1 MSTLNSTTQPSGEDT
16 RRAARN
22 AGALAAASLFSKGLM
37 FAWVV
42 VLGRWL
48 GTVEYGIYGTVG
60 ALATI
65 ATVMGSFGMGLI
77 VVRDVSRKPSL
88 AGQYLAATLY
98 MQTILIGLAYIV
110 MNTASWV
117 IGYSDVIR
125 VYTAL
130 TGIGLM
136 VDVYGNMCS
145 DQLLAQE
152 RMVVTSVVETVH
164 ILIRIALVALALWLG
179 YGLFGLYIAGIVAGS
194 ARSIAFGWALA
205 RTGVRPEFPLQIRR
219 VALPLLMNS
228 APLAASAVL
237 SLAYQQADKLFST
250 RLLDEASTG
259 YLTAAF
265 VVITGVIEL
274 LNSTVL
280 IATYPMMS
288 RYAGQVFGFIVGKLV
303 FFTVLVALPIAL
315 TLSLFAP
322 EIMIPLFG
330 ADFTPTARVLRAL
343 IWYAL
348 VAMVVNVFAQGMM
361 VQNRQRRL
369 LIVRASGLTLNLTL
383 NLTLLLAFHMD
394 VMGLVYASVAAELVV
409 LTVLLA
415 TFRQDGLETR
425 RLMQQA
431 GRAVLAA
438 AVTAGVMF
446 AGGRLHFIV
455 GIVGG
460 VGAYA
465 GMVLFGGVLADDDWD
480 LLYRLIA
487 VMPGGGFIQRYW
499 KRDIVLNT

>member
-1 MSTLNSTTQPSGEDT
+1 MSTLDSTTQPSGEDA

-48 GTVEYGIYGTVG
+48 GTSDYGIYGTVG

-77 VVRDVSRKPSL
+77 VVRDVSRDPSL
-88 AGQYLAATLY
+88 AGKYLTATLY
-98 MQTILIGLAYIV
+98 MQTALIGIAYLV
-110 MNTASWV
+110 MNAAAWT
-117 IGYSDVIR
+117 IGYSDAIR
-125 VYTAL
+125 VFTAL
-130 TGIGLM
+130 TGIGLI

-152 RMVVTSVVETVH
+152 RMIVTSVVETLH
-164 ILIRIALVALALWLG
+164 ILLRIGAVAAALLLG
-179 YGLFGLYIAGIVAGS
+179 YGLFGLYLAGVVAGT
-194 ARSIAFGWALA
+194 ARSVAFGVALA
-205 RTGVRPEFPLQIRR
+205 RTGVRPQ
-219 VALPLLMNS
+219 LPLDAGIAWPLLVNS
-228 APLAASAVL
+228 SPLAASAVL

-280 IATYPMMS
+280 IATYPVMS

-303 FFTVLVALPIAL
+303 FFTVLVTLPVAL

-322 EIMIPLFG
+322 EVTLPLFG
-330 ADFTPTARVLRAL
+330 ADFAPTARVLRVL

-348 VAMVVNVFAQGMM
+348 AAMIVNVFAQGMM
-361 VQNRQRRL
+361 VQNRQRQL
-369 LIVRASGLTLNLTL
+369 LVIRAGGLALNLAL
-383 NLTLLLAFHMD
+383 NLTLLIAFDMD
-394 VMGLVYASVAAELVV
+394 VMGLVYASVTAELVV
-409 LTVLLA
+409 LALLLA
-415 TFRQDGLETR
+415 TFRQDGLATR
-425 RLMQQA
+425 RLLGRVA
-431 GRAVLAA
+431 RAVVAAALAA
-438 AVTAGVMF
+438 TAM
-446 AGGRLHFIV
+446 
-455 GIVGG
+455 IVGG
-460 VGAYA
+460 WVHFTLGILGGALVYA
-465 GMVLFGGVLADDDWD
+465 GGVLFGGVLATDDWD
-480 LLYRLIA
+480 LLHRLVGA
-487 VMPGGGFIQRYW
+487 MPGGGVIGRYW
-499 KRDIVLNT
+499 QREVS